1 MIKLKDILLE
11 AGQEAGKLELVK
23 TKPDTAKS
31 FAEKIFQKN
40 GRSLEEEI
48 PNFDTN
54 YKTAQKLAGTGKTLR
69 KDMPVIDEKDV
80 KDFQKRL
87 QKGFIDVNPPHST
100 VIRGND
106 PFPEGL
112 KGNDAAI
119 WLQSGLPVYDKGERT
134 DDVVK
139 VSQASIPVKKLKPI
153 QKQIYFDKSIGL
165 LAKFGVEPS
174 KSFMKKTSFITS
186 NDNYII
192 DGHHRF
198 LSAMLMDSNTPVN
211 ILKIDLPI
219 KTLLATSL
227 AYGDAVGNKRN
238 A

>member
-1 MIKLKDILLE
+1 ME

-23 TKPDTAKS
+23 TKPEVAKK

-40 GRSLEEEI
+40 KRSLDDEI

-54 YKTAQKLAGTGKTLR
+54 YKIAQKLAGTGKTLR

-87 QKGFIDVNPPHST
+87 QKGFIDVNPPYSKI
-100 VIRGND
+100 VGDD

-119 WLQSGLPVYDKGERT
+119 WLQSGLPVYDKGKRT

-139 VSQASIPVKKLKPI
+139 VSQATLPVKKLKPI

-174 KSFMKKTSFITS
+174 KSFMKKTSFIAS
-186 NDNYII
+186 SDNYII

-198 LSAMLMDSNTPVN
+198 LSAMLMDPNTPVN

>member
-1 MIKLKDILLE
+1 MIKLKDLLLE

-23 TKPDTAKS
+23 TNSDKAKS

-40 GRSLEEEI
+40 GKSLQDEI
-48 PNFDTN
+48 PNFDSN
-54 YKTAQKLAGTGKTLR
+54 YKIAQKLAGTGKTLR
-69 KDMPVIDEKDV
+69 KDMPVIDDKDV

-87 QKGFIDVNPPHST
+87 QKGFIDVNPPYSK
-100 VIRGND
+100 VVSSND

-119 WLQSGLPVYDKGERT
+119 WLQGGLPVYDKGEKT

-139 VSQASIPVKKLKPI
+139 VLQATVPVKKLKPI

-186 NDNYII
+186 SDNYII

-198 LSAMLMDSNTPVN
+198 LSAMLIDPSTPVN
-211 ILKIDLPI
+211 IIKIDLPI
-219 KTLLATSL
+219 KKLLATSL